1 MVSDVDI
8 EIAKRWA
15 VAVKDLPKED
25 VDAAIQSMRD
35 AGDNEIADLYE
46 SSLAESSE
54 PKKKSKK
61 SSEPVEG

>member
-15 VAVKDLPKED
+15 ASVKDLPKED

-35 AGDNEIADLYE
+35 AGDNEIADLFE